1 MKIAVSS
8 SGSSMDAQVD
18 PRFGRC
24 QFFIIYDTDSGSSES
39 LANEFQGASGG
50 AGTQAAQM
58 VVGKGVK
65 VVLTGNCGPN
75 AFAVLQNAGVQVVT
89 GAAGTVAEAVKNF
102 EQGSL
107 QSSAGPN
114 VAEHAGMNA
123 RAQGTAPAAPGKGR
137 GGGSGM
143 GGGRGCGGGGRGGGR
158 GCGGGGR
165 RSNF

>member
-8 SGSSMDAQVD
+8 SGSTMDAQVD

-24 QFFIIYDTDSGSSES
+24 QYFIIYDSDSGSSEA

-65 VVLTGNCGPN
+65 AVLTGNCGPN
-75 AFAVLQNAGVQVVT
+75 AFAVLQDAGVQVVT
-89 GAAGTVAEAVKNF
+89 GASGTVGEAVKNF

-107 QSSAGPN
+107 QSSTGPN
-114 VAEHAGMNA
+114 VADHAGMTQS
-123 RAQGTAPAAPGKGR
+123 QGVVPPAP
-137 GGGSGM
+137 GM
-143 GGGRGCGGGGRGGGR
+143 GGGRGMGGGGRGMGGGRGGGR
-158 GCGGGGR
+158 GGGGR
-165 RSNF
+165 RGNF